1 MSQLHEG
8 HRPVGPTPAG
18 GPGRTVVVVGSS
30 SAIGLA
36 IVRRFLA
43 RGDRVLG
50 ISLTPA
56 DDLCEHLVADCSDP
70 DEVRRVFDEVLRRF
84 DGRIDVL
91 VAAAAVNPRARA
103 VDQTDEMWRS
113 ALGATLDS
121 AFYSARAALPH
132 MPAGGS
138 VVAVSSVMARLVSP
152 GVAGY
157 AAAKGGLEALV
168 RVLALEHGAA
178 GIRVNAVAPGLIGG
192 ADLEHAT
199 EGYAVGR
206 TGTPDEVAAVVDF
219 LASGDASFVTGAV
232 VPVDGGLSVSQTG
245 AWARP
250 DLRALIDP
258 GTPDGWPD
266 EPGGGQ

>member
-1 MSQLHEG
+1 MADVTGQ
-8 HRPVGPTPAG
+8 GPQDAQRAG
-18 GPGRTVVVVGSS
+18 RHVVVVGSS
-30 SAIGLA
+30 SLIGLA
-36 IVRRFLA
+36 VVGRFLA

-56 DDLCEHLVADCSDP
+56 EGLCEHLVADCSDP
-70 DEVRRVFDEVLRRF
+70 GEVRRVFDEVLQRF
-84 DGRIDVL
+84 EDRIDVL
-91 VAAAAVNPRARA
+91 VAAAALNPRARA
-103 VDQTDEMWRS
+103 VDQTDEMWRT

-132 MPAGGS
+132 MPPGSS

-178 GIRVNAVAPGLIGG
+178 GVRVNAVAPGLIGG
-192 ADLEHAT
+192 AELEHAT
-199 EGYAVGR
+199 EGYPVGR

-219 LASGDASFVTGAV
+219 LASPDASFVTGAV
-232 VPVDGGLSVSQTG
+232 VPVDGGLSVAQTG
-245 AWARP
+245 AWARS

-258 GTPDGWPD
+258 GSPQRWPRD
-266 EPGGGQ
+266 TGGGQ